1 MFLTQ
6 LIATTTRTH
15 DKKGDEMIS
24 TTTSNYERQTFASKT
39 DWRVRAIAA
48 TNLHLRT
55 KNVFVSSDDIKE
67 EGYTYIFPKNLLKK
81 FVTISDLR
89 TQISGFLYGVSPP
102 ENPQVHSFAKIKYHY
117 IFTQVKEIRC
127 VVMPP
132 QWGTHKEVPFSRIL
146 KRMKIS
152 EILFK
157 QKC

>member
-1 MFLTQ
+1 
-6 LIATTTRTH
+6 
-15 DKKGDEMIS
+15 MIS

-89 TQISGFLYGVSPP
+89 TQVSGFLYGVSPP
-102 ENPQVHSFAKIKYHY
+102 ENPQVYSFAQASLIIILTHS
-117 IFTQVKEIRC
+117 QVKEIRC

-132 QWGTHKEVPFSRIL
+132 QWGTHKEVIFSRISE
-146 KRMKIS
+146 KMKHK
-152 EILFK
+152 F
-157 QKC
+157 

>member
-1 MFLTQ
+1 MIFNTQ

-89 TQISGFLYGVSPP
+89 TQVSGFLYGVSPP
-102 ENPQVHSFAKIKYHY
+102 ENPQVHISICTCIIDQHFHS
-117 IFTQVKEIRC
+117 QVKEIRC

-132 QWGTHKEVPFSRIL
+132 QWGTHKEVIFS
-146 KRMKIS
+146 
-152 EILFK
+152 
-157 QKC
+157 

>member
-1 MFLTQ
+1 
-6 LIATTTRTH
+6 
-15 DKKGDEMIS
+15 MIS

-89 TQISGFLYGVSPP
+89 TQVSGFLYGVSPP
-102 ENPQVHSFAKIKYHY
+102 ENPQVYSFAQYKTSSSFSLSGERDPMRCDAPSMGNPQGGT
-117 IFTQVKEIRC
+117 IFWIVRPNRTKKSN
-127 VVMPP
+127 
-132 QWGTHKEVPFSRIL
+132 GTT
-146 KRMKIS
+146 
-152 EILFK
+152 
-157 QKC
+157 